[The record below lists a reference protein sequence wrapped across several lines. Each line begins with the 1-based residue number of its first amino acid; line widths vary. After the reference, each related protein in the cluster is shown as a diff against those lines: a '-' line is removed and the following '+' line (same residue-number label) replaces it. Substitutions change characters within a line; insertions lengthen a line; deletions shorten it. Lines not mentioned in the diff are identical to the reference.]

1 LLDPIQ
7 SRHLNKVLR
16 LKVGDKVQIF
26 DGKGLLADAQ
36 IETITRE
43 GVRVRLLKKTHI
55 PPATSGRIILAV
67 SMARGERF
75 EWMVEKCTELGA
87 DHIVAVQFQ
96 RTVKMGNA
104 ASIDRCHKIALAAA
118 KQCGRVYLP
127 ILSGPESFE
136 EAVCRLRQQYAEAE
150 LLYGDPEGQWLEMTS
165 DSTGRADRIVC
176 IGPEGGFSEEEIGL
190 LEDYKARP
198 VRVNRHVLRIETAA
212 IAFTAALRLQSS
224 LPEST

>member
-1 LLDPIQ
+1 MLDPIQ

-43 GVRVRLLKKTHI
+43 GVRVHLLKKTHI
-55 PPATSGRIILAV
+55 PPAASGRIILAV
-67 SMARGERF
+67 SMARGDRF

-87 DHIVAVQFQ
+87 DHIAAVQFQ

-176 IGPEGGFSEEEIGL
+176 IGPEGGFSDEELRL
-190 LEDYKARP
+190 LEDHQARP
-198 VRVNRHVLRIETAA
+198 VRVNRHILRIETAA
-212 IAFTAALRLQSS
+212 VAFTAVLRQHSS